1 LHFDFDVLVG
11 EETPDATFAHAR
23 GGDDLGCRAELAF
36 GGLNRLL
43 QRRAVKP

>member
-1 LHFDFDVLVG
+1 MFPG
-11 EETPDATFAHAR
+11 KETAHATFADSR

-36 GGLNRLL
+36 GGFNRLL